1 MDRRGTG
8 KPAGPPSPPR
18 TFPRGLAT
26 QGRNGRLAVPFVHL
40 PPEKH
45 PPLRIASLACA
56 TPSMRIDNDTF
67 LSLLD
72 ERVTADGMPA
82 EARAEVAER
91 VRDIFDRAGT
101 RERFMLYPPEPGYAA
116 GLLRRAAT
124 EALAKAGR
132 DAADIDLIVYCSVAR
147 GWMEPS
153 TAAAAQALIGAHNA
167 SCFDV
172 LEACAGWMRAVEVA
186 DALLRA
192 GRYRNAL
199 VLGVEAGM
207 QDTLMPRGGDTEV
220 ASEHLAGFTLGEAAT
235 AMLIEPDGSPAPEI
249 VIRSDGELYDVC
261 MIPLPGIAAFLP
273 GDAATLPESGRFLS
287 HADRLFTR
295 VITSLVGVM
304 RPRLDGDAMKDIDLF
319 ILHAASS
326 RAGEVVRRA
335 LDIPEEKWLC
345 PHDVFGN
352 TVSMSMP
359 VALDHALKTGRVKH
373 GDKVCFL
380 VGSAGIS
387 YGYGILTV

>member
-1 MDRRGTG
+1 M
-8 KPAGPPSPPR
+8 
-18 TFPRGLAT
+18 L
-26 QGRNGRLAVPFVHL
+26 
-40 PPEKH
+40 
-45 PPLRIASLACA
+45 
-56 TPSMRIDNDTF
+56 IDNPTF

-72 ERVTADGMPA
+72 DRVSADGMA
-82 EARAEVAER
+82 DGARAEVAER
-91 VRDIFDRAGT
+91 VRGIFERAGT
-101 RERFMLYPPEPGYAA
+101 RERFMLYPPQPGYAA
-116 GLLRRAAT
+116 ELLQRAAQA
-124 EALAKAGR
+124 ALDKAGR
-132 DAADIDLIVYCSVAR
+132 DAAEVELIIYCSVAR

-153 TAAAAQALIGAHNA
+153 TAAAAQAMIGARNA

-172 LEACAGWMRAVEVA
+172 MEACAGWMRAVEVA
-186 DALLRA
+186 EALMRS

-207 QDTLMPRGGDTEV
+207 QDTILPRGGETAV
-220 ASEHLAGFTLGEAAT
+220 ADEHLAGFTLGEAAT
-235 AMLIEPDGSPAPEI
+235 AMLLEPDDAPPPEI
-249 VIRSDGELYDVC
+249 VLRSDGELYDVC
-261 MIPLPGIAAFLP
+261 MIPLPAVAAFLP
-273 GDAATLPESGRFLS
+273 EGTGALPQAGRFLS

-295 VITSLVGVM
+295 VITALVGVM
-304 RPRLDGDAMKDIDLF
+304 RPRLAAGQDDIDLF

-335 LDIPEEKWLC
+335 LDIPPGKWLC

-359 VALDHALKTGRVKH
+359 VALDHALQTGRAKR
-373 GDKVCFL
+373 GDRVCFL

>member
-1 MDRRGTG
+1 M
-8 KPAGPPSPPR
+8 
-18 TFPRGLAT
+18 
-26 QGRNGRLAVPFVHL
+26 
-40 PPEKH
+40 
-45 PPLRIASLACA
+45 RITALACA
-56 TPSMRIDNDTF
+56 TPSMRIDNPTF

-72 ERVTADGMPA
+72 DRVAADGMA
-82 EARAEVAER
+82 DGARAAVAER
-91 VRDIFDRAGT
+91 VRGIFDRAGT
-101 RERFMLYPPEPGYAA
+101 RERFMLYPPQPGYAA
-116 GLLRRAAT
+116 ELLQRAASD
-124 EALAKAGR
+124 ALAKAGR
-132 DAADIDLIVYCSVAR
+132 DAEEIELIIYCSVAR

-153 TAAAAQALIGAHNA
+153 TAAAAQAMIGARNA

-172 LEACAGWMRAVEVA
+172 MEACAGWMRAVEVA
-186 DALLRA
+186 EALMRS

-207 QDTLMPRGGDTEV
+207 QDTLMPRGGETAV
-220 ASEHLAGFTLGEAAT
+220 ADEHLAGFTLGEAAT
-235 AMLIEPDGSPAPEI
+235 AMLLEPDDAPAPEI
-249 VIRSDGELYDVC
+249 VLRSDGDLYDVC
-261 MIPLPGIAAFLP
+261 MIPLPAVAAFLP
-273 GDAATLPESGRFLS
+273 ASVAQPPEVGRFLS

-295 VITSLVGVM
+295 VITALVGVM
-304 RPRLDGDAMKDIDLF
+304 RPRLADGGQDDIDLF

-359 VALDHALKTGRVKH
+359 VALDHALATGRAKK
-373 GDKVCFL
+373 GDRVCFL

>member
-1 MDRRGTG
+1 M
-8 KPAGPPSPPR
+8 
-18 TFPRGLAT
+18 
-26 QGRNGRLAVPFVHL
+26 
-40 PPEKH
+40 
-45 PPLRIASLACA
+45 RILSLACA
-56 TPSMRIDNDTF
+56 TPSMRIDNQTF

-72 ERVTADGMPA
+72 QRVSADGMSPQ
-82 EARAEVAER
+82 ARAEVSDK
-91 VRDIFDRAGT
+91 VRGIFERAGT
-101 RERFMLYPPEPGYAA
+101 RERFMLYPPRPGYAA
-116 GLLRRAAT
+116 ELLQRAARD
-124 EALAKAGR
+124 ALDAAGR
-132 DAADIDLIVYCSVAR
+132 TADEIDLIIYCSVAR

-153 TAAAAQALIGAHNA
+153 TAAAAQAMIGARNA

-172 LEACAGWMRAVEVA
+172 MEACAGWMRAVEVA
-186 DALLRA
+186 EALLRS

-207 QDTLMPRGGDTEV
+207 QDTIMPRGGETEV
-220 ASEHLAGFTLGEAAT
+220 ADEHLAGFTLGEAAT
-235 AMLIEPDGSPAPEI
+235 AMLLEPGEGAAPEI
-249 VIRSDGELYDVC
+249 VLRSDGELHDVC
-261 MIPLPGIAAFLP
+261 MIPLPAIAAFLP
-273 GDAATLPESGRFLS
+273 AGAQHVPEAGRFLS

-295 VITSLVGVM
+295 VITALVGVM
-304 RPRLDGDAMKDIDLF
+304 RPRLANGGGEEIDLF

-335 LDIPEEKWLC
+335 LDIPPEKWLC

-359 VALDHALKTGRVKH
+359 VALDHALKTGRAKK
-373 GDKVCFL
+373 GDRVCFL